1 MLPSFNDDGVL
12 PPGVWPCEMAELA
25 QRFAVFRRTDQRL
38 QLYDKLQ
45 DLLREALR
53 TGMVAEVIVDG
64 SFTTAKDEPNDI
76 DLILGLPSGYDLDA
90 APFWIGNIL
99 DEKRLARRYKFD
111 VRVAATDSPAYFER
125 LEHYQKMRNTTAR
138 KGVVRLLL

>member
-1 MLPSFNDDGVL
+1 M
-12 PPGVWPCEMAELA
+12 A
-25 QRFAVFRRTDQRL
+25 QRFAVFRRTDRRI
-38 QLYDKLQ
+38 QLYGKLEN
-45 DLLREALR
+45 LLREALR
-53 TGMVAEVIVDG
+53 TGVVIEVIVDG
-64 SFTTAKDEPNDI
+64 SFVTDKDEPNDI

-90 APFWIGNIL
+90 APFWMGNIL

-111 VRVAATDSPAYFER
+111 VQVAAIDGFTYFER